1 MDLNSLLRRHQLSLM
16 ASARSL
22 TSRDKRAHEGFARG
36 YADQIRF
43 VRAALGAS
51 PASPGAVT

>member
-1 MDLNSLLRRHQLSLM
+1 MDLNFLLRRHQLSLM

-22 TSRDKRAHEGFARG
+22 TSRDKRAQEKFALG
-36 YADQIRF
+36 YADQIRL

-51 PASPGAVT
+51 PASSGAVT

>member
-1 MDLNSLLRRHQLSLM
+1 MDLNFLLRRHQLSLM

-22 TSRDKRAHEGFARG
+22 TSRDRRAHENFARG
-36 YADQIRF
+36 YAEQIHL

-51 PASPGAVT
+51 PASSGAVT

>member
-1 MDLNSLLRRHQLSLM
+1 MDLNSLLCRHQLSLM
-16 ASARSL
+16 AFERSL
-22 TSRDKRAHEGFARG
+22 TPGDKRAHQQFARG
-36 YADQIRF
+36 YAEQIHL

>member
-1 MDLNSLLRRHQLSLM
+1 MDLNFLLRGHQLSLM
-16 ASARSL
+16 ASARSAAP
-22 TSRDKRAHEGFARG
+22 RDRQAHEKFARG
-36 YADQIRF
+36 YAEQIRL